1 MGCLGFL
8 TFPFASVPQVSPI
21 KKGLATSMA
30 KPLKKL
36 ADPIRFERTTSA
48 FGGQRSI
55 QLSYGSSDGEDH
67 SVRICNAQCLGGK
80 CFAPLVCRI
89 RREHLNAEVV
99 HSNRVGSVSTG
110 QQRGEPESRHVGG
123 LWIAQERHG

>member
-1 MGCLGFL
+1 MGVPELWLGRRGKRWHRRMKH
-8 TFPFASVPQVSPI
+8 AEAAGGQ
-21 KKGLATSMA
+21 KGVDVESDL
-30 KPLKKL
+30 L
-36 ADPIRFERTTSA
+36 DA

-67 SVRICNAQCLGGK
+67 SVRICDAQCLGGK

-89 RREHLNAEVV
+89 RRKHLNAEVV

-110 QQRGEPESRHVGG
+110 QQRGEPESRDVGG